1 MDKAGNWQTAKG
13 FYMTIRI
20 KKQSAADSLSRIV
33 EKKADVSL
41 GKCYQCKKCSVGCP
55 VAGRTEAAPAEI
67 IRRLQLGAGE
77 ELLKTGLIWT
87 CLSCETCYARCPNEI
102 NFAAVIDALRSIALD
117 KGVAKPEGD
126 PPLFNRLF
134 LNTVKRFGRAYDL
147 QMIALYKFR
156 TGNLRQDTG
165 KFPAMI
171 KKGKIALL
179 PPSGGDKR
187 TVRRIF
193 DRIIKTKGTTK

>member
-1 MDKAGNWQTAKG
+1 V
-13 FYMTIRI
+13 TISI
-20 KKQSAADSLSRIV
+20 KKQLATDSLLHIV

-41 GKCYQCKKCSVGCP
+41 NKCYQCKKCSAGCP
-55 VAGRTEAAPAEI
+55 VADQTESPPSEI

-77 ELLKTGLIWT
+77 ELLQTGLIWT

-102 NFAAVIDALRSIALD
+102 NFTAVIDALRSIALD
-117 KGVAKPEGD
+117 KGIAKPKGN

-147 QMIALYKFR
+147 QIIALYKMR
-156 TGNLRQDTG
+156 TGNFRQDMD
-165 KFPAMI
+165 KFPTMV

-179 PPSGGDKR
+179 PSSGADKHK
-187 TVRRIF
+187 VRRIF
-193 DRIIKTKGTTK
+193 NCLSQNKGTTK